1 MAKKKANKKPIKK
14 KKYTVDD
21 AIKSLAF
28 GLDAIDNRLKI
39 VENLFDQYVAF
50 GHNTDEFTKYL
61 KGKFEEMKKNDSQ
74 ANAKS
79 DEQDSKGDNKD

>member
-1 MAKKKANKKPIKK
+1 MAKKRANKPTKK

-28 GLDAIDNRLKI
+28 GIDAIDNRLKI

-50 GHNTDEFTKYL
+50 GENTETFTTYL
-61 KGKFEEMKKNDSQ
+61 KEKFKEMKKNDPP
-74 ANAKS
+74 ADAKS
-79 DEQDSKGDNKD
+79 DDKSSEGDNKD